1 MAALKQQAQAIVPGS
16 NPSARRG
23 AGRGQRMA
31 APTVED
37 KSAVDPRKYKTR
49 ICRNWEDNGHCPYEH
64 TCCFAHGPHE
74 VRTVTDNHK
83 MLASIGYFSNVFL
96 LAMTNGQK
104 PALPPHCLYQQ
115 PALFKTPETAEQLK
129 QCTAALPNGV
139 SFPFQEPMS
148 SAYKELK
155 GDKKGAEGRRR
166 NRRKRRGPEGDSE
179 ASGLTG
185 APVTALPVTT
195 EGEEE

>member
-1 MAALKQQAQAIVPGS
+1 
-16 NPSARRG
+16 
-23 AGRGQRMA
+23 
-31 APTVED
+31 
-37 KSAVDPRKYKTR
+37 
-49 ICRNWEDNGHCPYEH
+49 
-64 TCCFAHGPHE
+64 
-74 VRTVTDNHK
+74 